1 MFVSRLALDDFRSWR
16 HCVVDFQP
24 GINVLVGA
32 NGLGKTN
39 IVEAIEVLST
49 GNSHRVNSSVPLVR
63 AGQKQATIR
72 LNVAKDQEENATTYE
87 VTIPVRGA
95 NRVRINSG
103 KSMYM
108 RDVVGKVRSVT
119 FSPEDQQLVSAEP
132 SIRRRFLDQAGTQL
146 IVDYYETLSRFN
158 QIAKQRAALLKQL
171 SQQQAV
177 AGTDAS
183 AALSGL
189 EIWTSQ
195 FIDAGVALT
204 EQRAQIVQ
212 RISEPFARIYRSLA
226 GDDQQVAIRYTPSF
240 AEALTPVN
248 DLADEHEVAGADS
261 ANSMNQANEIR
272 LQISRHFQ
280 RIYPGEVA
288 QARNLIGP
296 HRDDLTILLN
306 GLPAREYASNGEMW
320 TLALALKMA
329 LFETLSE
336 TDGQSPIL
344 ILDDVFAQL
353 DESRRRQIV
362 EFCANRDQVLITMA
376 AYSDLPQDAATKARL
391 IEVSELIRQQQQ
403 DDPAAML
410 ASFGFTG
417 GKPQ

>member
-1 MFVSRLALDDFRSWR
+1 M
-16 HCVVDFQP
+16 
-24 GINVLVGA
+24 LVGA

-49 GNSHRVNSSVPLVR
+49 GSSHRVNSSVPLVR
-63 AGQKQATIR
+63 AKQKQATIR
-72 LNVAKDQEENATTYE
+72 LNLVKDQEEEATTYE

-95 NRVRINSG
+95 NRARINSG

-108 RDVVGKVRSVT
+108 RDVVGKVRSAT

-146 IVDYYETLSRFN
+146 IGAYYETLSRFN

-171 SQQQAV
+171 SQQ
-177 AGTDAS
+177 S
-183 AALSGL
+183 AAGMDPNATLSGL

-204 EQRAQIVQ
+204 EQRARVVQ
-212 RISEPFARIYRSLA
+212 QISEPFARIYRSLA
-226 GDDQQVAIRYTPSF
+226 GGDQRAAIRYTPSF
-240 AEALTPVN
+240 AEAITPVN
-248 DLADEHEVAGADS
+248 DLAEEHEVIGADS
-261 ANSMNQANEIR
+261 ANSTNRTNEIR

-280 RIYPGEVA
+280 RIYPGEVV

-306 GLPAREYASNGEMW
+306 DLPARDYASNGEMW

-336 TDGQSPIL
+336 VDGQSPIL

-376 AYSDLPQDAATKARL
+376 AYSDLPQDAASKARL
-391 IEVSELIRQQQQ
+391 IEVSELVQQQQQ
-403 DDPAAML
+403 DDPATML
-410 ASFGFTG
+410 ASFGRSG
-417 GKPQ
+417 GASL

>member
-1 MFVSRLALDDFRSWR
+1 MFVSRLALDDFRSWQ

-24 GINVLVGA
+24 GLNVLVGA

-39 IVEAIEVLST
+39 IVEAVEVLST
-49 GNSHRVNSSVPLVR
+49 GSSHRVNSSVPLVR

-72 LNVAKDQEENATTYE
+72 LNVAKAQEEDATTYE

-95 NRVRINSG
+95 NRARINSG

-108 RDVVGKVRSVT
+108 RDVVGKVHSVT

-132 SIRRRFLDQAGTQL
+132 SIRRKFLDLAGAQL

-171 SQQQAV
+171 SQQAV

-195 FIDAGVALT
+195 FIDAGVTLT
-204 EQRAQIVQ
+204 EQRSQIVQ
-212 RISEPFARIYRSLA
+212 RISKPFARIYRSLA
-226 GDDQQVAIRYTPSF
+226 GNDQQAAIQYTPSF
-240 AEALTPVN
+240 AEVFTPV
-248 DLADEHEVAGADS
+248 DASAEKLESSGAGDMNS
-261 ANSMNQANEIR
+261 ANDVR

-296 HRDDLTILLN
+296 HRDDVTILLN
-306 GLPAREYASNGEMW
+306 DLPAREYASNGEMW

-376 AYSDLPQDAATKARL
+376 AYSDLPQDAAAKAQL
-391 IEVSELIRQQQQ
+391 IEVSELVRQQQQ
-403 DDPAAML
+403 DDPASML
-410 ASFGFTG
+410 ASFGLIG
-417 GKPQ
+417 GKSQ